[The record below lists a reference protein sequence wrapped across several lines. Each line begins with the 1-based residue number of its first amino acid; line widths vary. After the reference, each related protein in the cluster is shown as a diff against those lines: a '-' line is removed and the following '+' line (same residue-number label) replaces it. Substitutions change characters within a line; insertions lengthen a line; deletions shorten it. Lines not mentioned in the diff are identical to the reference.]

1 MELDALSDKNL
12 NELERLSRDLLAA
25 MRKAKLS
32 DSTLVNLLST
42 LERQAGEIRR
52 ARFDADD
59 SQYNGY

>member
-1 MELDALSDKNL
+1 MELETLSDKNL

-25 MRKAKLS
+25 IRKAKLS

-52 ARFDADD
+52 ARFDAGD